1 MDIDNLT
8 SLALRL
14 FFVGAFLVLVLAVI
28 EKGLNLIG
36 QGVPGV
42 YPAQLL
48 QWSVV
53 LLIFVIAILLRQIRN
68 QRKCDWTTRVQVLA
82 SGYLAKRSPEHP
94 LAAGTGRAPDRCPKK
109 RSCACVYQKVHCC
122 VAKT

>member
-1 MDIDNLT
+1 MDVDKLT

-14 FFVGAFLVLVLAVI
+14 FFTGAFLVLALAVV

-42 YPAQLL
+42 FPAQLL

-53 LLIFVIAILLRQIRN
+53 LLAFVIAILLRQIRD
-68 QRKCDWTTRVQVLA
+68 Q
-82 SGYLAKRSPEHP
+82 
-94 LAAGTGRAPDRCPKK
+94 
-109 RSCACVYQKVHCC
+109 QK
-122 VAKT
+122 

>member
-8 SLALRL
+8 SMALRVA
-14 FFVGAFLVLVLAVI
+14 FVGAFLVLALAVI

-36 QGVPGV
+36 QGIPGV

-53 LLIFVIAILLRQIRN
+53 LLIFVIAILLRQIRD
-68 QRKCDWTTRVQVLA
+68 QRK
-82 SGYLAKRSPEHP
+82 
-94 LAAGTGRAPDRCPKK
+94 
-109 RSCACVYQKVHCC
+109 
-122 VAKT
+122 

>member
-1 MDIDNLT
+1 MDIDKLT

-14 FFVGAFLVLVLAVI
+14 FFVGAFLILVLAVI

-36 QGVPGV
+36 QDVLAI

-53 LLIFVIAILLRQIRN
+53 LLIFVIAILLRQIRD
-68 QRKCDWTTRVQVLA
+68 QRK
-82 SGYLAKRSPEHP
+82 
-94 LAAGTGRAPDRCPKK
+94 
-109 RSCACVYQKVHCC
+109 
-122 VAKT
+122 